1 MEQFLTHFSYLG
13 ILLVLLISGLGVP
26 LPEDLPL
33 LIAGVLCARGV
44 ASLELMLP
52 MVFVAVVG
60 ADLMIYALGRRFGRH
75 VPKMPMFRRFLDE
88 AHLQKADRAFEKHGG
103 KTLLVARFL
112 PGVRTAVFFS
122 AGTCRIPFWKMLVF
136 DGGAAMVSVPALVMA
151 GYFFSNNLEAVRDWA
166 HDSQLVL
173 FAVVALAVAVYGFF
187 HWRKH
192 VRAKA
197 QPPSPVAVLGK
208 EVLDSEKAAESTGP
222 LKRKAG

>member
-1 MEQFLTHFSYLG
+1 MEQFLTHFSYAG

-33 LIAGVLCARGV
+33 LIAGALCAQGV

-52 MVFVAVVG
+52 LVFAAVVG

-75 VPKMPMFRRFLDE
+75 VPKLPMFRRFLDE

-122 AGTCRIPFWKMLVF
+122 AGACRIPWWKMLVF
-136 DGGAAMVSVPALVMA
+136 DGGAAMVSVPLLVML
-151 GYFFSNNLEAVRDWA
+151 GYFFANNIDVVRDWA
-166 HDSQLVL
+166 HDSQMVLV
-173 FAVVALAVAVYGFF
+173 VGVALIVGAYGLY

-192 VRAKA
+192 VRSKA
-197 QPPSPVAVLGK
+197 QAPSPVAVLGADAI
-208 EVLDSEKAAESTGP
+208 EGEKAAETAET

>member
-1 MEQFLTHFSYLG
+1 MEQFLTHFSYAG

-33 LIAGVLCARGV
+33 LIAGALCAQGV

-52 MVFVAVVG
+52 LVFAAVVG
-60 ADLMIYALGRRFGRH
+60 ADLMIYYLGRRFGRH

-103 KTLLVARFL
+103 KTLLIARFL

-122 AGTCRIPFWKMLVF
+122 AGACRIPLWKMLVF
-136 DGGAAMVSVPALVMA
+136 DGGAAMVSVPLLVML
-151 GYFFSNNLEAVRDWA
+151 GYFFGSNLDTVRDWV
-166 HDSQLVL
+166 HDSQVVLVL
-173 FAVVALAVAVYGFF
+173 GVGLLVVVYGIY

-197 QPPSPVAVLGK
+197 QTLSPVAVLGV
-208 EVLDSEKAAESTGP
+208 EALENEKAAEP
-222 LKRKAG
+222 VEALKRKAG